1 LWNVILRAKRRH
13 KALIVINVAYPRL
26 ARYLR
31 AQSNP
36 ADRLGGQ
43 TQIEPEWQAL
53 DQRKHAEVNA
63 RQAAPDCRMFSG
75 LPPN

>member
-1 LWNVILRAKRRH
+1 MN
-13 KALIVINVAYPRL
+13 INVAYPRL
-26 ARYLR
+26 VRYLR

-36 ADRLGGQ
+36 ADGLGGQ
-43 TQIEPEWQAL
+43 TKREWQAL